1 MTATTNPTP
10 KSSFNARQTILM
22 ALAGFVTAQ
31 VFIRAARALGINF
44 HSMAVIDVAAFI
56 QALVFGMIGLI
67 AIAITLSPSL
77 AGRQIE
83 QSPDATPASSR
94 ELRISRLQG
103 LVFLLASALL
113 LTPLVATARGLAPSS
128 TPWYFAGIVVAFL
141 LQSFLNIR
149 LWLQADE
156 FLRATLE
163 RTCTITFWVLQGGLF
178 LAASA
183 QRLGLLPNFSL
194 WSAMVITLGVYS
206 LATLYISWRTCP
218 PR

>member
-1 MTATTNPTP
+1 MTATTSP
-10 KSSFNARQTILM
+10 KSTFSGRQTILM

-31 VFIRAARALGINF
+31 IFIGSARALGVNF
-44 HSMAVIDVAAFI
+44 HTMPVIDIAAFVL
-56 QALVFGMIGLI
+56 AMVFGIIGFV
-67 AIAITLSPSL
+67 AVAITLSPSL
-77 AGRQIE
+77 AGRQID
-83 QSPDATPASSR
+83 QSPDAPPASSR
-94 ELRISRLQG
+94 ELRIGRLQG

-113 LTPLVATARGLAPSS
+113 LTPLLASARGVTTAAAPR
-128 TPWYFAGIVVAFL
+128 YFATIVLAFL
-141 LQSFLNIR
+141 LQSALNFL

-163 RTCTITFWVLQGGLF
+163 RTCTFTFWILQGALF

-206 LATLYISWRTCP
+206 IASLYISWRTCP

>member
-1 MTATTNPTP
+1 MTATTSP
-10 KSSFNARQTILM
+10 KSDYTGRKTILM
-22 ALAGFVTAQ
+22 AFAGFITSFA
-31 VFIRAARALGINF
+31 FIRGARALGVNLYDL
-44 HSMAVIDVAAFI
+44 SVIDVAAFI

-83 QSPDATPASSR
+83 QNPDAPPATR
-94 ELRISRLQG
+94 KELRIGRLQG
-103 LVFLLASALL
+103 LVFLLASVLL